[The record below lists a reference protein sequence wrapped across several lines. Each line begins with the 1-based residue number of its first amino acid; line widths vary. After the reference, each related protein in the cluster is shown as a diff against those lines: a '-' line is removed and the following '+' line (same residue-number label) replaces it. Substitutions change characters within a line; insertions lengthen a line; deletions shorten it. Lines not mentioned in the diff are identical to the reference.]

1 MNPRNKEITKAMYL
15 EKLIELDGN
24 NRAAQQAL
32 GLSYN
37 VYYSWRKTDPSFDKA
52 VKEAMQKQIE
62 FVESKFYE
70 KLKEGNMSALI
81 FFLKTHGWNERKELK
96 VESDS
101 QIDINAAIESIKED
115 LKDNG

>member
-1 MNPRNKEITKAMYL
+1 MKERNKEITKAMYL

-24 NRAAQQAL
+24 NRATQQAL

-37 VYYSWRKTDPSFDKA
+37 VYYNWRKTDPAFDKE
-52 VKEAMQKQIE
+52 VKAAMQKQVE

-81 FFLKTHGWNERKELK
+81 FFLKTHGWREGKDIS
-96 VESDS
+96 VSTDS
-101 QIDINAAIESIKED
+101 TIDVNAAIESIKQD
-115 LKDNG
+115 LQE

>member
-1 MNPRNKEITKAMYL
+1 MKERNKEITKAMYL
-15 EKLIELDGN
+15 EKLVELDGN
-24 NRAAQQAL
+24 NRATQQAL

-37 VYYSWRKTDPSFDKA
+37 VYYNWRKTDPAFDKE
-52 VKEAMQKQIE
+52 VKAAMQKQVE

-96 VESDS
+96 VESDN
-101 QIDINAAIESIKED
+101 QIDINAAIESIRED
-115 LKDNG
+115 LKE

>member
-15 EKLIELDGN
+15 DKLIELNGN
-24 NRAAQQAL
+24 NEATRNAL
-32 GLSYN
+32 GLSYHI
-37 VYYSWRKTDPSFDKA
+37 YYNWRKSDPSFDKA

-96 VESDS
+96 VESDN
-101 QIDINAAIESIKED
+101 QIDISAALQSIKED
-115 LKDNG
+115 LESNG